1 MGEEGGVAASEAGPY
16 GNWFRLSFCES
27 VETQPGRARTHLA
40 GSATDRPLS
49 LLSAP
54 LLPSSP
60 SYGALPS
67 HQSGSV
73 SPPLPSPP
81 TPPLARSSPT
91 IRPFV
96 RPSPQ
101 ICSTVPGSAGGS
113 VAASR
118 KLPPRSF
125 FLNTHVFFWEGVL
138 SGCECLKLCSD
149 CPAVQRSAEPFF
161 LIIIFFRFV
170 HQKRHT
176 GLLLRAI
183 TSQLSARTG
192 IWNSH
197 RVADRESGQKM

>member
-1 MGEEGGVAASEAGPY
+1 MGRKEGGGSSLTSIAFHCVFYVMDPLPRVLQLFSFLHVCPTWEKKGGVASEAGPY
-16 GNWFRLSFCES
+16 GNWFRLTFCQS
-27 VETQPGRARTHLA
+27 VETQPGRARTHLT
-40 GSATDRPLS
+40 GSATERSLS
-49 LLSAP
+49 LLFAS

-81 TPPLARSSPT
+81 TPPPARSSPT

-101 ICSTVPGSAGGS
+101 IFSTVPGSAGGS

-125 FLNTHVFFWEGVL
+125 F
-138 SGCECLKLCSD
+138 
-149 CPAVQRSAEPFF
+149 
-161 LIIIFFRFV
+161 
-170 HQKRHT
+170 
-176 GLLLRAI
+176 
-183 TSQLSARTG
+183 
-192 IWNSH
+192 
-197 RVADRESGQKM
+197 

>member
-1 MGEEGGVAASEAGPY
+1 MVASEAGPY
-16 GNWFRLSFCES
+16 GNWFTLSFCES

-67 HQSGSV
+67 HQSSSV

-81 TPPLARSSPT
+81 TPPPARSSPI

-125 FLNTHVFFWEGVL
+125 FFKHTCIFWEGVL

-149 CPAVQRSAEPFF
+149 CPAVQRRSADPFF
-161 LIIIFFRFV
+161 LLLFFFASCTRSDTRGCCYV
-170 HQKRHT
+170 P
-176 GLLLRAI
+176 
-183 TSQLSARTG
+183 
-192 IWNSH
+192 
-197 RVADRESGQKM
+197 

>member
-1 MGEEGGVAASEAGPY
+1 MASEAGPY
-16 GNWFRLSFCES
+16 GNWFRLTFCQS
-27 VETQPGRARTHLA
+27 VETQPGRARTHLT
-40 GSATDRPLS
+40 GSATERPLS
-49 LLSAP
+49 LLFAS

-81 TPPLARSSPT
+81 TPPPARSSPT

-125 FLNTHVFFWEGVL
+125 FLNTHVFFGEGVL

-149 CPAVQRSAEPFF
+149 CPAVQRRSAEAFF
-161 LIIIFFRFV
+161 LLLFFRFV

-192 IWNSH
+192 IGNSH